1 MNLVARN
8 PRICYDSMLKG
19 LTMKTLL
26 AAILSLAL
34 VAPLAGSAQTVQ
46 VTPQEIQAIALV
58 VPCVT
63 NGAASTVSWTNNS
76 DADLLPLTLMQD
88 IAVADL
94 TNTLE
99 VTYLPRVYGAAS
111 NVTYRIGAP
120 AAQVA
125 GAESVQALANYPV
138 LRRGDVLTFSSTT
151 GANTATNAYVKLFVT
166 YARIP

>member
-1 MNLVARN
+1 
-8 PRICYDSMLKG
+8 
-19 LTMKTLL
+19 MKTLL
-26 AAILSLAL
+26 AVLFALAL
-34 VAPLAGSAQTVQ
+34 VVPLAGIAQTVQ
-46 VTPQEIQAIALV
+46 ITPRETQAIALV

-76 DADLLPLTLMQD
+76 DTDLLPLTLMQD
-88 IAVADL
+88 IAVAGL

-138 LRRGDVLTFSSTT
+138 LRRGDVLAFSSTT
-151 GANTATNAYVKLFVT
+151 GANTATNDYVKLFVT

>member
-1 MNLVARN
+1 
-8 PRICYDSMLKG
+8 
-19 LTMKTLL
+19 MKTLL
-26 AAILSLAL
+26 AVLLAL
-34 VAPLAGSAQTVQ
+34 AMVAPLAASAQIVQ
-46 VTPQEIQAIALV
+46 ITPREIQAVALV

-88 IAVADL
+88 IAVAGL

-111 NVTYRIGAP
+111 NVTYRVGAP

>member
-1 MNLVARN
+1 
-8 PRICYDSMLKG
+8 
-19 LTMKTLL
+19 MKTLL
-26 AAILSLAL
+26 AVFFALAL
-34 VAPLAGSAQTVQ
+34 IAPLAGSAQTVQ

-63 NGAASTVSWTNNS
+63 NGAASIVSWTNNS

-120 AAQVA
+120 AAQAA

-151 GANTATNAYVKLFVT
+151 GTNTATSAYVKLFVT

>member
-1 MNLVARN
+1 
-8 PRICYDSMLKG
+8 
-19 LTMKTLL
+19 MKTLL
-26 AAILSLAL
+26 AVILAL
-34 VAPLAGSAQTVQ
+34 APLAASAQIVQ
-46 VTPQEIQAIALV
+46 ITPREIQAVALV

-76 DADLLPLTLMQD
+76 DADLLPITLMQD
-88 IAVADL
+88 IAVAGL

-111 NVTYRIGAP
+111 NVTYRVGAP

>member
-1 MNLVARN
+1 
-8 PRICYDSMLKG
+8 
-19 LTMKTLL
+19 MKTLL
-26 AAILSLAL
+26 AVLLAL
-34 VAPLAGSAQTVQ
+34 AMVAPLAASAQVVQ
-46 VTPQEIQAIALV
+46 ITPREIQAVALV

-63 NGAASTVSWTNNS
+63 NGTASTVSWTNNS
-76 DADLLPLTLMQD
+76 DADLLPITLMQD
-88 IAVADL
+88 IAVAGL

-111 NVTYRIGAP
+111 NVTYRVGAP